1 MNSDIVTV
9 DDLSQPISES
19 YLHLSRDN
27 ITELSNSSSIDLSD
41 FEVHDTNMLLRL
53 AKHIDDQ
60 NQFSNRSKSNSPIT
74 DQSPDYNQNT
84 VHEDSLTKKS
94 ETDFMAGSNKKY
106 PNSTTEHEKTKVGT
120 FLKFASP
127 PFSSHSTPLV
137 SKKAG
142 YGHSTMKWSKYSR
155 DNFLSDISETKND
168 ATTMND
174 AKSSPPA
181 RAAVPPAQSPVDER
195 GCDQP
200 RFTLDEL
207 LNDIVPLFNEQIRA
221 KMKDSV
227 LRLIHQTQ
235 EQQSKVNNQEE
246 PNPLKENVFITPI
259 RINSNSNSGNLDY
272 SEEDEDQLSLDGMPF
287 DSKSNNPK
295 NTVNPDGS
303 IINRAQSVVVEDIES
318 PTTTPPH
325 SREFNDSKLASIII
339 QPDYESV
346 DGKDIDDIKPSNQI
360 DAQQSSIRLEQL
372 EKEVELLQKEN
383 LDLKIDLNKLQLDLI
398 TKNNDIRQEEDT
410 NLIDITENSDIYE
423 PQASPKNKR
432 QNDQDKADNQ
442 LKQKNQA
449 LEMEL
454 ARTKLKNDEL
464 INEFNWYKASQEKV
478 DSHVNQGPDQPKKI
492 DALSLEGK
500 FRDYYRTLHLDEVDK
515 LSKLDMSNLIKN
527 LMLSLL
533 ISDYENL
540 PSNARKYGKFIG
552 VSLKFMDSVHKQLY
566 REPTG
571 DINKDITPSY
581 YLKNDR
587 GFVDQDLEN
596 LQGCLSGM
604 IQTIK
609 EIIK

>member
-60 NQFSNRSKSNSPIT
+60 NQFTNRSKSNSPIT
-74 DQSPDYNQNT
+74 DQSADYNQNT
-84 VHEDSLTKKS
+84 VHEDSPTKKS
-94 ETDFMAGSNKKY
+94 ENDFMAGNNKKY
-106 PNSTTEHEKTKVGT
+106 PNSTTENEKTKVGT

-155 DNFLSDISETKND
+155 DNFLSDINETKND
-168 ATTMND
+168 ETTMNE
-174 AKSSPPA
+174 AKSSPPVNA
-181 RAAVPPAQSPVDER
+181 DVPPAQAPVDER
-195 GCDQP
+195 GSDQP
-200 RFTLDEL
+200 KFTLDEL
-207 LNDIVPLFNEQIRA
+207 LNNIVPLFNEQIRA

-227 LRLIHQTQ
+227 LRLIHQTR
-235 EQQSKVNNQEE
+235 EQQSKVNNQDEQ
-246 PNPLKENVFITPI
+246 NPLKGNVFITPI

-272 SEEDEDQLSLDGMPF
+272 SEEDEDHLSLDGMPF

-295 NTVNPDGS
+295 NIVNPDGS
-303 IINRAQSVVVEDIES
+303 IINRAQSEVEDIDS

-325 SREFNDSKLASIII
+325 SQEFNDSKLASIII
-339 QPDYESV
+339 QPDHKRSV
-346 DGKDIDDIKPSNQI
+346 DGKDIDDDPSNQI
-360 DAQQSSIRLEQL
+360 NEKRSSVRLEQL
-372 EKEVELLQKEN
+372 EKEVERLKKEN

-410 NLIDITENSDIYE
+410 NLIDITDNSDIYE
-423 PQASPKNKR
+423 PQTSPKNKR
-432 QNDQDKADNQ
+432 QNEQDKAYNE

-478 DSHVNQGPDQPKKI
+478 NTQINRDHDQPKKI
-492 DALSLEGK
+492 DSLSLEGK
-500 FRDYYRTLHLDEVDK
+500 FREYYKTLHLDEVDK
-515 LSKLDMSNLIKN
+515 LSGLEMSNLIKN

-552 VSLKFMDSVHKQLY
+552 VSLKFMDTIHKQLY

-581 YLKNDR
+581 YLKNDQ

-596 LQGCLSGM
+596 LQSCLNGM

-609 EIIK
+609 EII

>member
-1 MNSDIVTV
+1 MNSDGITV

-84 VHEDSLTKKS
+84 VHEDSPTKKS
-94 ETDFMAGSNKKY
+94 ENDFMAGTNKKY

-155 DNFLSDISETKND
+155 DNFLSDINETKND
-168 ATTMND
+168 ETTMNE
-174 AKSSPPA
+174 AKSSPPVNVD
-181 RAAVPPAQSPVDER
+181 VPPAQAPVDER
-195 GCDQP
+195 GSDQP
-200 RFTLDEL
+200 KFTLDEL

-227 LRLIHQTQ
+227 LRLIHQTR
-235 EQQSKVNNQEE
+235 EQQSKVNNRDEQ
-246 PNPLKENVFITPI
+246 NPLKGNVFITPI

-272 SEEDEDQLSLDGMPF
+272 SEEDEDRLSLDGMPF

-303 IINRAQSVVVEDIES
+303 IINRAQSEVEDIDS

-325 SREFNDSKLASIII
+325 SQEFNDSKLASIII
-339 QPDYESV
+339 QPDHERSV
-346 DGKDIDDIKPSNQI
+346 DGKDIDDDPSNQI
-360 DAQQSSIRLEQL
+360 NEKRSSIRLEQL
-372 EKEVELLQKEN
+372 EKEVDRLQKEN
-383 LDLKIDLNKLQLDLI
+383 LDLKIDLNKLQLDII
-398 TKNNDIRQEEDT
+398 TKNNDIHQEEDT
-410 NLIDITENSDIYE
+410 NLIDITDNSDIYE
-423 PQASPKNKR
+423 QTSPKNKR
-432 QNDQDKADNQ
+432 QNEQDKADNE

-478 DSHVNQGPDQPKKI
+478 NTQINRDHDQPKKI
-492 DALSLEGK
+492 DSLSLEGK
-500 FRDYYRTLHLDEVDK
+500 FREYYKTLHLGEVDK
-515 LSKLDMSNLIKN
+515 LSGLEMSNLIKN

-552 VSLKFMDSVHKQLY
+552 VSLKFMDTIHKQLY

-581 YLKNDR
+581 YLKNDQ

-596 LQGCLSGM
+596 LQSCLNGM

-609 EIIK
+609 EII